1 MGKARFIVLLPIRNA
16 LIPNKAAVLSALLF
30 SFALGCSSEP
40 GEPAPQNFPAKAFAT
55 VTSDS
60 GKLQGELR
68 SIPQPLEQGP
78 NEILLT
84 IHDAETH
91 EPKDGLTLTVEPWMP
106 HHEHGSSVVPKVKAE
121 GNGNYLVEDV
131 VFTMPGD
138 WDLRIHITSP
148 VHDAF
153 TPTVVIH

>member
-1 MGKARFIVLLPIRNA
+1 MLLPIRNA
-16 LIPNKAAVLSALLF
+16 LISNKTAAVVPFLF
-30 SFALGCSSEP
+30 AFALGCSSSDP
-40 GEPAPQNFPAKAFAT
+40 GDPATARDFPAQPFAT

-60 GKLQGELR
+60 GKLHAELR

-91 EPKDGLTLTVEPWMP
+91 EPRDGLSLTVEPWMP
-106 HHEHGSSVVPKVKAE
+106 HHGHGSSAVPQVEAD
-121 GNGNYLVEDV
+121 GNGNYLVRDV

-138 WDLRIHITSP
+138 WELRIQITSP
-148 VHDAF
+148 EADAF
-153 TPTVVIH
+153 TPTVVIQ